1 MDVQKS
7 RPDIGRSVRFNIE
20 GSMGTGHESTAICFF
35 INGFGN
41 HPFQLLLKSYIADD
55 YSDLISTEP

>member
-7 RPDIGRSVRFNIE
+7 RPDIGTSVRFNIE
-20 GSMGTGHESTAICFF
+20 GSMGTGQESTAIFF

-41 HPFQLLLKSYIADD
+41 HPEQLLPKSYIADD